1 MALKALD
8 IFKHLPKSNC
18 GKCGHPTCLAFS
30 MQMAAKKADLS
41 DCPEVTEE
49 AKAALEGASSPPIR
63 LITIGKGDSA
73 VQIGNETV
81 LFRHDETF
89 HHPTGI
95 AVRIKDDLDEA
106 ALQAEVD
113 AVKALTF
120 ERVGQVIAVDM
131 IAIENTSGDK
141 DKFAAAVSAASATG
155 LAMILMT
162 SNPDALAAAL
172 AICADQ
178 GPLIYKADASNW
190 EVMAQAACQSCCPLV
205 VDASDLEQAAEL
217 TAKLN
222 QAGVQDLVLDVTSTG
237 LSETLSALTKT
248 RRLALRKGFRPLG
261 YPCIALPSSDDSSMA
276 IAEAGAF
283 ICKYAGIVVVD
294 SKEPWQIL
302 PLLTIRQNIYTDPR
316 KPVQVEP
323 RLYSVGAVDD
333 KSPLLV
339 TTNFSL
345 TYYTVE
351 GDVEAS
357 RVPSY
362 IGVIDTEGTSV
373 LTAWA
378 SEKLTVD
385 KVAKLLES
393 EEVKNSVSHRKVVL
407 PGYVA
412 VMSGKLE
419 DESGWEVL
427 VGPRESSGIPKYLK
441 TMWKPE

>member
-8 IFKHLPKSNC
+8 IFKFLPKTNC

-30 MQMAAKKADLS
+30 MQMAAKKADLD
-41 DCPEVTEE
+41 DCPEVTAE

-63 LITIGKGDSA
+63 LVTIGVGDSA
-73 VQIGNETV
+73 VQIGQETV

-89 HHPTGI
+89 YHPTGV
-95 AVRIKDDLDEA
+95 AVRVKDDLDDA
-106 ALQAEVD
+106 ALQAAVK
-113 AVKALTF
+113 AVKALDF
-120 ERVGQVIAVDM
+120 ERVGQRIAVDM
-131 IAIENTSGDK
+131 IAVENVSGDK
-141 DKFAAAVSAASATG
+141 SKFAKAAAAAAETG
-155 LAMILMT
+155 LALILMADD
-162 SNPDALAAAL
+162 PGAMAAAL
-172 AICADQ
+172 ETTAAKK
-178 GPLIYKADASNW
+178 PLIFKATNANVDA
-190 EVMAQAACQSCCPLV
+190 MAKLAVEKGCPLAIAAADLGQAA
-205 VDASDLEQAAEL
+205 DL
-217 TAKLN
+217 TAKAN
-222 QAGVQDLVLDVTSTG
+222 EAGAQDLVLDVSSG
-237 LSETLSALTKT
+237 SLSETLQALTKA

-261 YPCIALPSSDDSSMA
+261 YPCLAIPSSADPSMA
-276 IAEAGAF
+276 LTEACSYIA
-283 ICKYAGIVVVD
+283 KYAGVVVVD
-294 SKEPWQIL
+294 AVEPWQVL
-302 PLLTIRQNIYTDPR
+302 PLLTIRQNVYTDPR

-323 RLYSVGAVDD
+323 RLYSVGAVDE
-333 KSPLLV
+333 KSPLLI

-385 KVAKLLES
+385 KVTKFLNTD
-393 EEVKNSVSHRKVVL
+393 EVKNCVKHGKVVV

-419 DESGWEVL
+419 DESGWKVM

-441 TMWKPE
+441 TMWKAD

>member
-49 AKAALEGASSPPIR
+49 ARAALEGASSPPIR

-89 HHPTGI
+89 YHPTGV
-95 AVRIKDDLDEA
+95 AVRMRDDVADP
-106 ALQAEVD
+106 QAEVE
-113 AVKALTF
+113 AIRALSF
-120 ERVGQVIAVDM
+120 ERVGQRISVDM
-131 IAIENTSGDK
+131 IAVENASGDK
-141 DKFAAAVSAASATG
+141 DKFANAVKAASAGGT
-155 LAMILMT
+155 AVVLMT
-162 SNPDALAAAL
+162 SSPEALAAAL
-172 AICADQ
+172 AVCADQ
-178 GPLIYKADASNW
+178 SPLIYKADSSNW
-190 EVMAQAACQSCCPLV
+190 EVMAEAAKQSCCPLAV
-205 VDASDLEQAAEL
+205 EAADLEQASEL

-222 QAGVQDLVLDVTSTG
+222 QAGVQDLVLDVSAG
-237 LSETLSALTKT
+237 SLAGTLSNLTQV
-248 RRLALRKGFRPLG
+248 RRAALRKGFRPLG
-261 YPCIALPSSDDSSMA
+261 YPCIAIPASSDPALA
-276 IAEAGAF
+276 IAEAGTYVS
-283 ICKYAGIVVVD
+283 KYAGIVVVD
-294 SKEPWQIL
+294 AKEPWQVL
-302 PLLTIRQNIYTDPR
+302 PLLTVRQNIFTDPR
-316 KPVQVEP
+316 KPVQVESK
-323 RLYSVGAVDD
+323 LYSVGAVDG

-385 KVAKLLES
+385 KVTKFLNS
-393 EEVKNSVSHRKVVL
+393 DEVKGKVPHNKVVI

-412 VMSGKLE
+412 VMSGRLE
-419 DESGWEVL
+419 DESGWQVL
-427 VGPRESSGIPKYLK
+427 VGPRESSGIPKFLK
-441 TMWKPE
+441 TRWKAD

>member
-49 AKAALEGASSPPIR
+49 ARAALEGASSPPIR

-89 HHPTGI
+89 YHPTGV
-95 AVRIKDDLDEA
+95 AVRMRDDVADP
-106 ALQAEVD
+106 QAEVE
-113 AVKALTF
+113 AIRALSF
-120 ERVGQVIAVDM
+120 ERVGQRISVDM
-131 IAIENTSGDK
+131 IAVENASGDK
-141 DKFAAAVSAASATG
+141 DKFANAVKAASAGGT
-155 LAMILMT
+155 AVVLMT
-162 SNPDALAAAL
+162 SSPEALAAAL
-172 AICADQ
+172 AVCADQ
-178 GPLIYKADASNW
+178 SPLIYKADSSNW
-190 EVMAQAACQSCCPLV
+190 EVMAEAAKQSCCPLAV
-205 VDASDLEQAAEL
+205 EAADLEQASEL

-222 QAGVQDLVLDVTSTG
+222 QAGVQDLVLDVSAG
-237 LSETLSALTKT
+237 SLAGTLSNLTQV
-248 RRLALRKGFRPLG
+248 RRAALRKGFRPLG
-261 YPCIALPSSDDSSMA
+261 YPCIAIPASSDPALA
-276 IAEAGAF
+276 IAEAGTYVS
-283 ICKYAGIVVVD
+283 KYAGIVVVD
-294 SKEPWQIL
+294 AKEPWQVL
-302 PLLTIRQNIYTDPR
+302 PLLTVRQNIFTDPR
-316 KPVQVEP
+316 KPVQVESK
-323 RLYSVGAVDD
+323 LYSVGAVDG

-385 KVAKLLES
+385 KVTKFLNS
-393 EEVKNSVSHRKVVL
+393 DEVKGKVPHNKVVI

-412 VMSGKLE
+412 VMSGRLE
-419 DESGWEVL
+419 DESGWQVL
-427 VGPRESSGIPKYLK
+427 VGPRESSGIPKFLK
-441 TMWKPE
+441 TMWKAD